1 MITMERAENSM
12 FYPPRYRHER
22 MLKFMNAIT
31 KNRQCKE
38 VLYQMTEKAFGK
50 DKICFDREIVELD
63 GGFCNVVYLVPLIE
77 EDVILKI
84 APSDQVEM
92 MSYEE
97 RILETEVAV
106 MGLME
111 KYTNVPTPKV
121 LFFDDSKMICNSS
134 YFFMSKSLG
143 VTYNNL
149 KKELSDDQNKSILQ
163 ELGRYNKQINSIKGT
178 YFGLIGK
185 TSSRFATCREF
196 ILSLFDML
204 IKDGKRKGSN
214 LVHISY
220 DDLWELLTSCEELFD
235 EVITPRLVHWDL
247 WDGNIFVQEGKI
259 SGIIDFE
266 RAFYGDI
273 LMEDAFSS
281 FSEPS
286 KIFLEFYGKEE
297 FTKNEKIRCTI
308 YRLYRCI
315 VMIVECD
322 YRLYDSDWQYNWMID
337 TLKIELERLKELIK

>member
-1 MITMERAENSM
+1 
-12 FYPPRYRHER
+12 
-22 MLKFMNAIT
+22 MNAIT

-50 DKICFDREIVELD
+50 DKICLDREIVELD
-63 GGFCNVVYLVPLIE
+63 GGFCNVVYLVPLLE

-84 APSDQVEM
+84 APSEQVEM

-106 MGLME
+106 MGLMD
-111 KYTNVPTPKV
+111 KYTKVPTPRV
-121 LFFDDSKMICNSS
+121 LFFDDSKTICNSS
-134 YFFMSKSLG
+134 YFFMSKVPG

-149 KKELSDDQNKSILQ
+149 KKELLNKQNESILQ
-163 ELGRYNKQINSIKGT
+163 ELGRYNKQINSIKGI

-185 TSSRFATCREF
+185 SSSRFETCKEF
-196 ILSLFDML
+196 ILYLFDML
-204 IKDGKRKGSN
+204 INDGKKKSSD

-220 DDLWELLTSCEELFD
+220 EELWELIASYAEVFD

-247 WDGNIFVQEGKI
+247 WDGNIFIQEGRI

-266 RAFYGDI
+266 RAFYGDF

-286 KIFLEFYGKEE
+286 KAFLTAYGKEE
-297 FTKNEKIRCTI
+297 FTKNETIRCMI

-337 TLKIELERLKELIK
+337 TLKIEIERLKELLK

>member
-1 MITMERAENSM
+1 MITMERAENNMS
-12 FYPPRYRHER
+12 YIPRYRLER

-38 VLYQMTEKAFGK
+38 VLYQVTEKAFGK

-63 GGFCNVVYLVPLIE
+63 GGFCNVVYLVPLID

-84 APSDQVEM
+84 APSDLVEM

-111 KYTNVPTPKV
+111 KYTKIPTPRV
-121 LFFDDSKMICNSS
+121 LFFDDSKTICNSS
-134 YFFMSKSLG
+134 YFFMSKSPG

-149 KKELSDDQNKSILQ
+149 KKDLSDDQNESILQ
-163 ELGRYNKQINSIKGT
+163 ELGMYNKQINSIKGT

-185 TSSRFATCREF
+185 TSSRFETCREF
-196 ILSLFDML
+196 ILSLFEML
-204 IKDGKRKGSN
+204 IKDGRRKDSN

-220 DDLWELLTSCEELFD
+220 DNLWKLLTSCDEVFD

-247 WDGNIFVQEGKI
+247 WDGNIFVQEGRI

-281 FSEPS
+281 FCEPS
-286 KIFLEFYGKEE
+286 KVFLKAYGKEE

-337 TLKIELERLKELIK
+337 TLKIEIERLKELLK